1 MRYPNL
7 KAELARHNMT
17 GIEAAQLLG
26 VTNVAFSRWCNGKGE
41 PSIKQALKL
50 AEALE
55 CDVTYLFQ
63 EGEKGDK

>member
-17 GIEAAQLLG
+17 GAEAAELIG
-26 VTNVAFSRWCNGKGE
+26 VTNVTLSNWCNGKGE
-41 PSIKQALKL
+41 PSIKQAIKL

-55 CDVTYLFQ
+55 CDATYLFT
-63 EGEKGDK
+63 EGEK